1 MSSTR
6 LPGKVMLP
14 FAGST
19 IIECTYRRLERSIR
33 TDKVIVATSTDI
45 SDDPLA
51 QLLKQ
56 KNLNYFRGSL
66 EDVLKRFITICNQ
79 FNPQFVV
86 RITGDCP
93 LVDPKIV
100 DACIEEATSKNY
112 DYCRVL
118 EPYPDG
124 LDVEVF
130 KCSALQV
137 AHLHSKK
144 FSEREHLGQYFLN
157 HSSKFMIGGITLF
170 EDKYQDIRLTLDE
183 QCDYDLFLELD
194 KHIESLEHISSPEL
208 LSYILSHKSLLK
220 INSQIQRNAGLIKSI
235 SQDKK

>member
-66 EDVLKRFITICNQ
+66 EDVLKRFIAICNQ
-79 FNPQFVV
+79 FNPQFIV

-130 KCSALQV
+130 KCSALQL
-137 AHLHSKK
+137 AHLNATKL
-144 FSEREHLGQYFLN
+144 SEREHLGQYFLN
-157 HSSKFMIGGITLF
+157 NPSQFTIGGVKLF
-170 EDKYQDIRLTLDE
+170 EDKHQEIRLTLDE
-183 QCDYDLFLELD
+183 QCDYELLLELERR
-194 KHIESLEHISSPEL
+194 IENLEKIGSPEL
-208 LSYILSHKSLLK
+208 LTYLLNHKRLLK
-220 INSQIQRNAGLIKSI
+220 INSQIHRNAGLIKSI
-235 SQDKK
+235 SQDNI